1 MSRAYDSNMTS
12 NPDDP
17 KGTVRVPDRVRWSAI
32 VAGLVTAIAMM
43 VLLSVL
49 GAAIG
54 LTAYDRGDSGR
65 AFGVAAGLW
74 AIISAILSFFAG
86 GYIAARTAGVFG
98 RDNAIL
104 NGSLV
109 WATTIPLS
117 VFFLTGG
124 AMSLLGGAAAN
135 PDVSRPIMASS
146 MPGQDQTANPN
157 GGMNTG
163 MNTVNNNA
171 SQNQNQEQ
179 TQDRAARTAWF
190 TLVSL
195 LLGLGAA
202 ALGGHVGARGV
213 DRDRDNDQSR
223 GGGMFRDRDR
233 DYTRTEY
240 RTETRPVT
248 GGGSTSGTP
257 PYGGGM
263 NP

>member
-1 MSRAYDSNMTS
+1 MSRAYDSSTSTNMNLEDS
-12 NPDDP
+12 AP
-17 KGTVRVPDRVRWSAI
+17 TVRVPDRVRWSAI

-54 LTAYDRGDSGR
+54 LTAYDQGDSGR

-86 GYIAARTAGVFG
+86 GYIAARTAGVLG

-124 AMSLLGGAAAN
+124 AMSLLGGAASN
-135 PDVSRPIMASS
+135 PEVSRPIMASS
-146 MPGQDQTANPN
+146 MPNQDQATNPN
-157 GGMNTG
+157 AGMNAG
-163 MNTVNNNA
+163 MNTVNNNV
-171 SQNQNQEQ
+171 SQEQ
-179 TQDRAARTAWF
+179 NKDRAARTAWF

-202 ALGGHVGARGV
+202 ALGGHVGARG
-213 DRDRDNDQSR
+213 RDRDDDHNR
-223 GGGMFRDRDR
+223 GGGLFRDRDR
-233 DYTRTEY
+233 DYSRTEY
-240 RTETRPVT
+240 RTTETRPIT
-248 GGGSTSGTP
+248 GGGTTSGTH
-257 PYGGGM
+257 PYGGGT